1 LGNFTPDAQGHVS
14 GVVTISTD
22 FLSQATFNFI
32 LMDGTGKTVAL
43 VQQGVPGQMLQV
55 VRSISGFNLV
65 VAKASCA
72 SACTL
77 APGSTFGTLG
87 P

>member
-1 LGNFTPDAQGHVS
+1 
-14 GVVTISTD
+14 
-22 FLSQATFNFI
+22 
-32 LMDGTGKTVAL
+32 
-43 VQQGVPGQMLQV
+43 MLQV